1 MKEKDKELNELL
13 EELAN
18 NLDIT
23 ETEDAAIRE
32 SYKAVGE
39 FLAEEDTLLD
49 KYDVEIFPQGSY
61 NLGTIIRPVMEGDDL
76 DIDLVCE
83 LKS

>member
-23 ETEDAAIRE
+23 ETEDLAIRE

-39 FLAEEDTLLD
+39 FLAEERYFT
-49 KYDVEIFPQGSY
+49 
-61 NLGTIIRPVMEGDDL
+61 
-76 DIDLVCE
+76 
-83 LKS
+83 

>member
-49 KYDVEIFPQGSY
+49 KYDVEIFPKAHI
-61 NLGTIIRPVMEGDDL
+61 T
-76 DIDLVCE
+76 LVR
-83 LKS
+83 LSVLSWKAMTLTLI